1 MILQRELAIGALQ
14 FSLGHRPGDTE
25 NFVVIAFCVCGQKWP
40 FLVNT
45 KWSLSGGNV
54 FGSGVPTGRGN
65 LLLCSPAL
73 KPRAI
78 VRRRWRPYFPGFF
91 ATLTIA
97 GRSKRSLNL

>member
-73 KPRAI
+73 KPRAMSAAAGGFTSPDSS
-78 VRRRWRPYFPGFF
+78 RPSPSQD
-91 ATLTIA
+91 AA
-97 GRSKRSLNL
+97 SDP